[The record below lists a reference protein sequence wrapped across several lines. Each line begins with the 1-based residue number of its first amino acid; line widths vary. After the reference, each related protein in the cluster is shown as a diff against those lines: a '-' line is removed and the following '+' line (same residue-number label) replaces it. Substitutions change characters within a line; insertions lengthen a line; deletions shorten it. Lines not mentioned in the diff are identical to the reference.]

1 MSLDLIESMRENL
14 ESMKQFFERNLITT
28 TNEYAQMNLFSLL
41 PNKSVEIR
49 NAKRFFGLNLWLV

>member
-14 ESMKQFFERNLITT
+14 ESMKNFFERNLITT

-41 PNKSVEIR
+41 PNRSIEIR
-49 NAKRFFGLNLWLV
+49 NGKRFYGINLWLV